1 MFCKSKTAY
10 EMRISD
16 WSSDVC
22 SSDLLDVETVYQ
34 SSGNAVMSCI
44 RTHRSPPGS
53 GPINRMSRGGP
64 MRDEMRGERRI
75 AGLVPPEKPFDEAGR
90 PQRAT
95 ATRLGPKAPRRRRS
109 FVT

>member
-1 MFCKSKTAY
+1 
-10 EMRISD
+10 MRISD

-22 SSDLLDVETVYQ
+22 SSDLHRLDVETVDQ

-53 GPINRMSRGGP
+53 GPINRMSPGGP

-95 ATRLGPKAPRRRRS
+95 ATRLGDRKSTRLNS
-109 FVT
+109 SH